1 MKMKLLGLGGL
12 AGAVLLLAAFQLP
25 SLPVP
30 IPGSPGPSSPA
41 PSTPLPV
48 PLPVP
53 AEAGKAISVGAKAA
67 QKSMVAAKGISDSE
81 EYYIGRAVAARLLA
95 RSSLSQNKDATLYVN
110 EVGETVAKKSSM
122 PRTYRGYHFGIL
134 ETSEP
139 NAYACP
145 GGIILITRG
154 LIKECQN
161 EDELAAIL
169 AHEAAHV
176 AHKDGVKSINKARWT
191 EVLTST
197 GAEAARQYG
206 GGVAG
211 SLVSMF
217 ESSIDDVFKTLV
229 VNGYSREAE
238 ATADREAVTTLTRAG
253 YDPGALAAIL
263 GRLSSKGGGGG
274 GIFRSHPL
282 TADRVQA
289 VKTLAREGTP
299 SPQEQTRT
307 KRFQQVRF

>member
-1 MKMKLLGLGGL
+1 MRTKMLGIIGLTAGVLFL
-12 AGAVLLLAAFQLP
+12 AGFQLP
-25 SLPVP
+25 NLPVP
-30 IPGSPGPSSPA
+30 VPSA
-41 PSTPLPV
+41 PV
-48 PLPVP
+48 PVP
-53 AEAGKAISVGAKAA
+53 SEAGKAISVGTKAA
-67 QKSMVAAKGISDSE
+67 QKTMVAARGISDSE

-95 RSSLSQNKDATLYVN
+95 RNSLSQNRDATTYVN
-110 EVGETVAKKSSM
+110 EVGQAVAKKSSM

-134 ETSEP
+134 ETSDA

-161 EDELAAIL
+161 EDELAAVL
-169 AHEAAHV
+169 AHEVAHV
-176 AHKDGVKSINKARWT
+176 AHKDGVNSINKARWT

-229 VNGYSREAE
+229 VNGYSRAAE
-238 ATADREAVTTLTRAG
+238 ENADRAAVTTLTRAG
-253 YDPGALAAIL
+253 YNPAALAAIL
-263 GRLSSKGGGGG
+263 GRLNSRGGGG
-274 GIFRSHPL
+274 GIFKSHPL
-282 TADRVQA
+282 TSQRVDA
-289 VKTLAREGTP
+289 VKMLARQGTP
-299 SPQEQTRT
+299 SPQEQVRT

>member
-1 MKMKLLGLGGL
+1 MRMKMLGIIGLTAGVLFL
-12 AGAVLLLAAFQLP
+12 AGFQLP
-25 SLPVP
+25 NLPVP
-30 IPGSPGPSSPA
+30 VPSA
-41 PSTPLPV
+41 PV
-48 PLPVP
+48 PVP
-53 AEAGKAISVGAKAA
+53 SEAGKAISVGSKAA
-67 QKSMVAAKGISDSE
+67 QKTMVAARGISDSE

-95 RSSLSQNKDATLYVN
+95 RNSLSQNRDATTYVN
-110 EVGETVAKKSSM
+110 EVGQAVAKKSSM

-134 ETSEP
+134 ETSDA

-161 EDELAAIL
+161 EDELAAVL
-169 AHEAAHV
+169 AHEVAHI
-176 AHKDGVKSINKARWT
+176 AHKDGVNSINKARWT

-229 VNGYSREAE
+229 VNGYSRAAE
-238 ATADREAVTTLTRAG
+238 ENADRAAVTTLTRAG
-253 YDPGALAAIL
+253 YNPAALAAIL
-263 GRLSSKGGGGG
+263 GRLNSRGGGG

-282 TADRVQA
+282 TSQRVEA
-289 VKTLAREGTP
+289 VKMLARQGTP
-299 SPQEQTRT
+299 SPQEQIRT

>member
-1 MKMKLLGLGGL
+1 MRLKIWGTCVLV
-12 AGAVLLLAAFQLP
+12 ATVLLVSGFKLP
-25 SLPVP
+25 NLP
-30 IPGSPGPSSPA
+30 IPVPSSP
-41 PSTPLPV
+41 SSSPLPV
-48 PLPVP
+48 PS
-53 AEAGKAISVGAKAA
+53 EAGKAISVGTKAA
-67 QKSMVAAKGISDSE
+67 QKTLAAARGISDSE
-81 EYYIGRAVAARLLA
+81 EYYIGRAVAARLLS
-95 RSSLSQNKDATLYVN
+95 RNSLSQNQDATKYVN
-110 EVGETVAKKSSM
+110 EVGEVVARKSSM

-134 ETSEP
+134 ETSDT

-169 AHEAAHV
+169 AHEVAHI

-211 SLVSMF
+211 SLVNMF

-229 VNGYSREAE
+229 VNGYSRAAE
-238 ATADREAVTTLTRAG
+238 ENADRAAVTTLTRAG
-253 YDPGALAAIL
+253 YNPAALAAIL
-263 GRLSSKGGGGG
+263 SRLCSKGGGGG
-274 GIFRSHPL
+274 IFKSHPL
-282 TADRVQA
+282 TSQRVEA
-289 VKTLAREGTP
+289 VKMLARQATP
-299 SPQEQTRT
+299 SPQEQIRT

>member
-1 MKMKLLGLGGL
+1 MKMRILGL
-12 AGAVLLLAAFQLP
+12 AGLAAGVFLLAGFQLP
-25 SLPVP
+25 NLPVP
-30 IPGSPGPSSPA
+30 VPSSPV
-41 PSTPLPV
+41 PSAPV
-48 PLPVP
+48 PVP
-53 AEAGKAISVGAKAA
+53 SQAGKAISVGTTAA
-67 QKSMVAAKGISDSE
+67 QKAMGASRGISDSE

-95 RSSLSQNKDATLYVN
+95 RNSLSQNKDATLYVN
-110 EVGETVAKKSSM
+110 EVGQTVAKKSSL

-134 ETSEP
+134 ETSDP

-161 EDELAAIL
+161 EDELAAVL
-169 AHEAAHV
+169 AHEVAHV
-176 AHKDGVKSINKARWT
+176 AHKDGVKSINKSRWT

-238 ATADREAVTTLTRAG
+238 ANADREAVTTLTRAG
-253 YDPGALAAIL
+253 YDPAALAAIL
-263 GRLSSKGGGGG
+263 SR
-274 GIFRSHPL
+274 
-282 TADRVQA
+282 
-289 VKTLAREGTP
+289 
-299 SPQEQTRT
+299 
-307 KRFQQVRF
+307 

>member
-1 MKMKLLGLGGL
+1 MRKKILGLL
-12 AGAVLLLAAFQLP
+12 VVAAAVLFLTAFQIPNLP
-25 SLPVP
+25 NLPVP
-30 IPGSPGPSSPA
+30 SA
-41 PSTPLPV
+41 PV
-48 PLPVP
+48 PVP
-53 AEAGKAISVGAKAA
+53 SPAGKAIEVGSKAG
-67 QKSMVAAKGISDSE
+67 QKAMVAGRGISDSE

-95 RSSLSQNKDATLYVN
+95 RNSLSQKQDTTLYVN
-110 EVGETVAKKSSM
+110 EVGQMVAKKSSM

-161 EDELAAIL
+161 EDELAAVL
-169 AHEAAHV
+169 AHEVAHV
-176 AHKDGVKSINKARWT
+176 ARKDGVNSINKARWT
-191 EVLTST
+191 EVLTT
-197 GAEAARQYG
+197 AGTQAAKQFG

-211 SLVSMF
+211 SVVSMF
-217 ESSIDDVFKTLV
+217 ESSIDDVFKTIA

-238 ATADREAVTTLTRAG
+238 KNADREAISTLSRAG

-263 GRLSSKGGGGG
+263 GRSSSKGGGS

-282 TADRVQA
+282 TADRVEA
-289 VKTLAREGTP
+289 VKTLAGQGTP
-299 SPQEQTRT
+299 GPKEQART
-307 KRFQQVRF
+307 SRFKQVKF

>member
-1 MKMKLLGLGGL
+1 MKMKMFALLGVASAVLFL
-12 AGAVLLLAAFQLP
+12 AGFQLP

-30 IPGSPGPSSPA
+30 SGPAPSLPVPSAPGSPA
-41 PSTPLPV
+41 DV
-48 PLPVP
+48 D
-53 AEAGKAISVGAKAA
+53 KAINVGTKAA
-67 QKSMVAAKGISDSE
+67 QKSMVAAKGISDAE

-95 RSSLSQNKDATLYVN
+95 RSSLSQNKDATLYIN
-110 EVGETVAKKSSM
+110 EVGQAVAQKSSM

-161 EDELAAIL
+161 EDELAAVL
-169 AHEAAHV
+169 AHEVAHV

-191 EVLTST
+191 EVATSA

-206 GGVAG
+206 GGIG
-211 SLVSMF
+211 GTLMNMF
-217 ESSIDDVFKTLV
+217 ESSIDDVFKTIV

-238 ATADREAVTTLTRAG
+238 ANADREAITTLTRAG
-253 YDPGALAAIL
+253 YNPAALAAIL
-263 GRLSSKGGGGG
+263 GRLSSRGGGS

-282 TADRVQA
+282 TSDRVAAAQS
-289 VKTLAREGTP
+289 LARGGA
-299 SPQEQTRT
+299 SSAQEQART
-307 KRFQQVRF
+307 KRFQQVKF

>member
-1 MKMKLLGLGGL
+1 MLGIIGLIAGVLFL
-12 AGAVLLLAAFQLP
+12 AGFQLP
-25 SLPVP
+25 NLPVP
-30 IPGSPGPSSPA
+30 VPSA
-41 PSTPLPV
+41 PV
-48 PLPVP
+48 PVP
-53 AEAGKAISVGAKAA
+53 SEAGKAISVGSKAA
-67 QKSMVAAKGISDSE
+67 QKTMVAARGISDSE

-95 RSSLSQNKDATLYVN
+95 RNSLSQNRDANTYVN
-110 EVGETVAKKSSM
+110 EVGQAVAKKSSM

-134 ETSEP
+134 ETSDA

-161 EDELAAIL
+161 EDELAAVL
-169 AHEAAHV
+169 AHEVAHI
-176 AHKDGVKSINKARWT
+176 AHKDGVNSINKARWT

-229 VNGYSREAE
+229 VNGYSRAAE
-238 ATADREAVTTLTRAG
+238 ENADRAAVTTLTRAG
-253 YDPGALAAIL
+253 YNPAALAAIL
-263 GRLSSKGGGGG
+263 GRLNSRGGGG

-282 TADRVQA
+282 TSQRVEA
-289 VKTLAREGTP
+289 VKMLARQGTP
-299 SPQEQTRT
+299 SPQEQIRT

>member
-1 MKMKLLGLGGL
+1 MKTKILGLLGLT
-12 AGAVLLLAAFQLP
+12 AGVLLLAGFQLP
-25 SLPVP
+25 NLPVP
-30 IPGSPGPSSPA
+30 VPSSPI
-41 PSTPLPV
+41 PSAPV
-48 PLPVP
+48 PVP
-53 AEAGKAISVGAKAA
+53 SQAGKAISVGTTAGQKA
-67 QKSMVAAKGISDSE
+67 MVASKGISDSE

-95 RSSLSQNKDATLYVN
+95 RNSLSQNKDATLYVN
-110 EVGETVAKKSSM
+110 EVGQTVAKKSSL
-122 PRTYRGYHFGIL
+122 PRTYKGYHFGII
-134 ETSEP
+134 EASDP

-161 EDELAAIL
+161 EDELAAVL
-169 AHEAAHV
+169 AHEVAHV
-176 AHKDGVKSINKARWT
+176 AHKDGVKSINKSRWT

-238 ATADREAVTTLTRAG
+238 ANADREAVTTLTRAG
-253 YDPGALAAIL
+253 YNPAALPAIL
-263 GRLSSKGGGGG
+263 SRLSSRGGG

-289 VKTLAREGTP
+289 VKSLTREGTP
-299 SPQEQTRT
+299 NAQEQART
-307 KRFQQVRF
+307 KRFQQVKL

>member
-1 MKMKLLGLGGL
+1 MRMKILGIIGL
-12 AGAVLLLAAFQLP
+12 AAGVLFLAGFQLP
-25 SLPVP
+25 NLPVP
-30 IPGSPGPSSPA
+30 VPSA
-41 PSTPLPV
+41 PV
-48 PLPVP
+48 PVP
-53 AEAGKAISVGAKAA
+53 SEAGKAISVGTKAA
-67 QKSMVAAKGISDSE
+67 QKTMVAARGISDSE

-95 RSSLSQNKDATLYVN
+95 RNSLSQNRDATTYVN
-110 EVGETVAKKSSM
+110 EVGQAVAKKSSM

-134 ETSEP
+134 ETSDP

-161 EDELAAIL
+161 EDELAAVL
-169 AHEAAHV
+169 AHEVAHI
-176 AHKDGVKSINKARWT
+176 AHKDGINSINKARWT

-206 GGVAG
+206 SGVAG

-229 VNGYSREAE
+229 VNGYSRGAE
-238 ATADREAVTTLTRAG
+238 ESADREAVTTLTRAG
-253 YDPGALAAIL
+253 YNPAALAAIL
-263 GRLSSKGGGGG
+263 SRLSSRGGG

-282 TADRVQA
+282 TSQRVEA
-289 VKTLAREGTP
+289 VKMLARQGTP
-299 SPQEQTRT
+299 SPQEQVRT

>member
-1 MKMKLLGLGGL
+1 MRMKILGLL
-12 AGAVLLLAAFQLP
+12 VLAAAILFLTGFQLP
-25 SLPVP
+25 NLPVP
-30 IPGSPGPSSPA
+30 VPGQ
-41 PSTPLPV
+41 
-48 PLPVP
+48 
-53 AEAGKAISVGAKAA
+53 AGKAVEVGTKAG
-67 QKSMVAAKGISDSE
+67 QKAVVAARGISDSE

-161 EDELAAIL
+161 EDELAAVL
-169 AHEAAHV
+169 AHECAHV

-238 ATADREAVTTLTRAG
+238 GNADREAVTTLTRAG

-263 GRLSSKGGGGG
+263 SRLNSRGGSS